1 MGSNHQKR
9 QAAASKG
16 LSAEEVDSKI
26 ECALA
31 SILQR
36 LAKIEEKIPSDMPAI
51 GDLRDLVAAEVGK
64 LTPPP
69 AALTPPGSVAEP
81 LGRGLFPCIKSLS
94 KKEHLER
101 LRALIE
107 Q

>member
-1 MGSNHQKR
+1 MI
-9 QAAASKG
+9 
-16 LSAEEVDSKI
+16 LSQVLVVIMEPL
-26 ECALA
+26 C
-31 SILQR
+31 
-36 LAKIEEKIPSDMPAI
+36 
-51 GDLRDLVAAEVGK
+51 LVAAEVGK